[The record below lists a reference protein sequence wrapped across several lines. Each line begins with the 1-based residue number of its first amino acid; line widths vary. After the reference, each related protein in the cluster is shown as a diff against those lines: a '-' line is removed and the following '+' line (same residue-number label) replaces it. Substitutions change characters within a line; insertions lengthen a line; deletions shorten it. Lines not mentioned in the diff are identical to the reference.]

1 MIGLSLYY
9 KVMLGTALLG
19 GMAGV
24 AGTFAVLRKR
34 SLVGDMLAHTALP
47 GVCVAFMV
55 LGTRSMIGLSV
66 GALISGL
73 IAIAM
78 MTVVVRWT
86 RTKEDAA
93 IGIMLSTF
101 FGLGIVL
108 LTDIQHSE
116 HTGNQS
122 GLDSYIFGEP
132 GNMLTSDLI
141 TLAAIAVVVLLLV
154 FALFKEFKLVSFD
167 SDFALS
173 QGWPIAW
180 LDYVMMA
187 AVAVVTIVGLPI
199 VGVILMAAMI
209 ILPAATARLWTNRL
223 HTMVL
228 LASMFG
234 VAAGVLGTWL
244 GRGLP
249 AGPAIVLV
257 AASIFYLSLL
267 FAPQRGIVS
276 RLWGESQLRIR
287 IAREHMLRSLYE
299 IVETQL
305 PEIPPVK
312 LATLQ
317 QYRHWRPWLLKW
329 LLDRCEANELLYETD
344 DAITLTPLGVRRA
357 AEVTKTHR
365 MWELYMLEYAGVAPR
380 QADKAADHV
389 EHMLP
394 ESLLLELETKLKE
407 QGRLP
412 TGLDALP
419 ESPHALAGDGEHG
432 SSGGPR

>member
-1 MIGLSLYY
+1 MTGLTLAQ

-24 AGTFAVLRKR
+24 SGTFAVLRKR

-55 LGTRSMIGLSV
+55 LGTRSMLGLSI

-73 IAIAM
+73 IAIAL
-78 MTVVVRWT
+78 MTLVVRWT

-108 LTDIQHSE
+108 LTDIQHNQDV
-116 HTGNQS
+116 GNQS

-141 TLAAIAVVVLLLV
+141 TLAVVAVVVLLLV
-154 FALFKEFKLVSFD
+154 FALFKEFKMVSFD

-173 QGWPIAW
+173 QGWPITW
-180 LDYVMMA
+180 LDYAMMA

-228 LASMFG
+228 LAGLFG
-234 VAAGVLGTWL
+234 VIAGVAGTRL
-244 GRGLP
+244 GRDYP

-257 AASIFYLSLL
+257 AAGMFFASLL

-276 RLWGESQLRIR
+276 RVWGETQLRIR
-287 IAREHMLRSLYE
+287 IAREHLLRSLYE
-299 IVETQL
+299 IIEPQL
-305 PEIPPVK
+305 PAAPPVK
-312 LATLQ
+312 LATLKEHR
-317 QYRHWRPWLLKW
+317 YWRPLMLKW
-329 LLDRCEANELLYETD
+329 LLDRCEANDLLYETD
-344 DAITLTPLGVRRA
+344 DTITLTPLGVRRA

-394 ESLLLELETKLKE
+394 ESLLMELEAKLKK

-412 TGLDALP
+412 TALDTLP
-419 ESPHALAGDGEHG
+419 VSPHSLAGANSQRGRG
-432 SSGGPR
+432 